1 MNYRFVFACLMST
14 SFFMIQCMDESNLP
28 SNNAVIN
35 SDNNNFDQMESNNTA
50 RNGENNSRSHHGLHH
65 KNRSGF
71 NAKCIT
77 MACINTC
84 VSCENMGMRCLD
96 KLGCD
101 EEKSKLIVRGCCCVT
116 VIGTALG
123 LGFGLGLQANSF
135 NLSGSSDDLGE
146 SSEFLGGALQK
157 NSRFYNMLCGV
168 SDSYSDSRKDSSSS
182 DKMD

>member
-1 MNYRFVFACLMST
+1 
-14 SFFMIQCMDESNLP
+14 
-28 SNNAVIN
+28 
-35 SDNNNFDQMESNNTA
+35 
-50 RNGENNSRSHHGLHH
+50 
-65 KNRSGF
+65 
-71 NAKCIT
+71 
-77 MACINTC
+77 
-84 VSCENMGMRCLD
+84 MGMHCLD

-101 EEKSKLIVRGCCCVT
+101 EEKSRYIVRGCCCVT

-135 NLSGSSDDLGE
+135 NVSGSSDDHGE

-168 SDSYSDSRKDSSSS
+168 SDSYSDSNSRKDSSSS